1 MLTLLIVLI
10 FVSLFLFISLL
21 FFDTFPTGADA
32 KKPFEQKV
40 KKIKKD
46 RNKAYVLALMGKPQ
60 KMILYP
66 NGDYEYIYIYR
77 YGKNCGFSKI
87 TKVLFSAKTDNVIF
101 VEKNFDK

>member
-77 YGKNCGFSKI
+77 YGKTADFQKLPKCFFQQKHI
-87 TKVLFSAKTDNVIF
+87 M
-101 VEKNFDK
+101 